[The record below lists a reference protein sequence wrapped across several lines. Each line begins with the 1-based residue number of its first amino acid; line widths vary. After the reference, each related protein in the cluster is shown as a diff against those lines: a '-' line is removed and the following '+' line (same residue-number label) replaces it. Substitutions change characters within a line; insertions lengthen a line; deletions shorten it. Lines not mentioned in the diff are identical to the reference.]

1 MATIT
6 VTLEDKSIVDAFN
19 RLQQASCNMMPAM
32 RIIARSITAFE
43 QAKTDYSNISGGDI
57 YFNDLWE
64 NSLSESGA
72 PISEIDNIKKLLQD
86 LKYNYYEKKAEFE
99 ENKKVITDMENK
111 LIEIISSNPGI
122 RQSEIYEMFEE
133 QFKNDIRLILF
144 HWSRE
149 KRISRLRSLNTYRLY
164 YKKD

>member
-1 MATIT
+1 
-6 VTLEDKSIVDAFN
+6 
-19 RLQQASCNMMPAM
+19 
-32 RIIARSITAFE
+32 
-43 QAKTDYSNISGGDI
+43 
-57 YFNDLWE
+57 
-64 NSLSESGA
+64 
-72 PISEIDNIKKLLQD
+72 
-86 LKYNYYEKKAEFE
+86 
-99 ENKKVITDMENK
+99 MENK